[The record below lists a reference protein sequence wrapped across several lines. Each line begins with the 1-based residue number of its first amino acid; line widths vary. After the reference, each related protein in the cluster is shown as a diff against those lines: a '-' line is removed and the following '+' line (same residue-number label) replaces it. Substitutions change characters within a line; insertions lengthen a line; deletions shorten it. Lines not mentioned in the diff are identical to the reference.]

1 MTDHMIGR
9 LVTWS
14 GRQVYLGDGGKAV
27 VQSKVVGTPA
37 SGGISEGREWMN
49 EGWAQQ
55 TQHLLWSP
63 TLVDDLWGEREI
75 ILANSIQLFASYHV
89 ATNEIG
95 SIGSFA
101 TVKTGVVDDLLGSLR
116 FIT

>member
-1 MTDHMIGR
+1 MT
-9 LVTWS
+9 
-14 GRQVYLGDGGKAV
+14 
-27 VQSKVVGTPA
+27 
-37 SGGISEGREWMN
+37 

-63 TLVDDLWGEREI
+63 TLVDDLGRGGGERGEI
-75 ILANSIQLFASYHV
+75 TLANSNLVFGSYHV

-101 TVKTGVVDDLLGSLR
+101 TVKAGIVDDLFGSLR